1 MTKNIDIGEDTKLEL
16 SILAAKHGCNLKAFI
31 EAQLNAMAETG
42 ISFTELFQWREG
54 LKKNVKTETI
64 LPPYNKLVDP
74 EHQPTNDLKHK

>member
-42 ISFTELFQWREG
+42 KSFTEIQSELIGARNS
-54 LKKNVKTETI
+54 LVANKTTA
-64 LPPYNKLVDP
+64 NKRSAP
-74 EHQPTNDLKHK
+74 